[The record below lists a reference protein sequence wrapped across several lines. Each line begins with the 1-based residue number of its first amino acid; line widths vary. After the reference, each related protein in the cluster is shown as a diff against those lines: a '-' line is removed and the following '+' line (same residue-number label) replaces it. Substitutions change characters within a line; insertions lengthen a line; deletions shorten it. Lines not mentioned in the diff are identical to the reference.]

1 MTAAAGPGRAQ
12 VEEETHL
19 SDRDFERVRARIY
32 EIAGIVIEPQK
43 RQMVHARLSRRLR
56 AHNLASFSEYLDR
69 LDAAKDPSDIQDF
82 VNAITTNLTSFFR
95 ETHHF
100 EHLGARVL
108 ADTSKTARMRIWSA
122 GCSTG
127 EEPYSIAL
135 VALSAPGSLPD
146 DFRILAT
153 DLDTNVLEKAKAG
166 TYAAD
171 KAEGALAPYGR
182 LVTKDADAGLIHIG
196 EAARHLVSF
205 KQLNLLNTW
214 PMRGHFDAIFCRNVL
229 IYFNAETKARLVS
242 RFAEQLKPGG
252 YLYLGHSES
261 ILGEH
266 PLLEVDGLTTYRR
279 RP

>member
-56 AHNLASFSEYLDR
+56 AHKLASFSEYLDR

-95 ETHHF
+95 EVHHF
-100 EHLGARVL
+100 EHLGANVL
-108 ADTSKTARMRIWSA
+108 ANVSKTSRMRIWSA

-127 EEPYSIAL
+127 EEPYSVAL
-135 VALSAPGSLPD
+135 VALSAPGGLPD
-146 DFRILAT
+146 DCKILAT

-166 TYAAD
+166 AYAAD

-182 LVTKDADAGLIHIG
+182 LFTKDADAGLIHIG
-196 EAARHLVSF
+196 EAARRLISF

-229 IYFNAETKARLVS
+229 IYFNAETKARLVA

-279 RP
+279 RQ